1 MRIHACRVLV
11 NYSLTWGFLLQYGL
25 SLGGLW
31 GPAKLEIQKFPDLMK
46 YIWSPWRMT
55 YIQNHKAVEGCVFCE
70 AQEMPDGIESLILQ
84 RDQRS
89 FVILNRYP
97 YTSGH
102 LMVVP
107 YVHVSNLM
115 DLDADTRAEMIE
127 STNRMMHL
135 LTQEYGAE
143 GFNIGINIGE
153 AAGAG
158 ITEHVHLHIV
168 PRWTGD
174 TNFMSTLGETR
185 VLPETLEDTYRRLS
199 AALE

>member
-1 MRIHACRVLV
+1 MLV
-11 NYSLTWGFLLQYGL
+11 NYSLTKGFLLQYGL

-31 GPAKLEIQKFPDLMK
+31 APANQEIQNFPDLMK

-55 YIQNHKAVEGCVFCE
+55 YIENHKAVEGCVFCE
-70 AQEMPDGIESLILQ
+70 AQEMPDGVENLILQ

-107 YVHVSNLM
+107 FVHVSNM
-115 DLDADTRAEMIE
+115 TDLDAATRAEMME
-127 STNRMMHL
+127 LASRMML
-135 LTQEYGAE
+135 LLVQEYGAE

-158 ITEHVHLHIV
+158 IIEHVHLHIV

-174 TNFMSTLGETR
+174 TNFMSSLGEVR
-185 VLPETLEDTYRRLS
+185 VLPETLEDTYQRLI